1 MGLEIERDRF
11 EERDY
16 ERCSRRLDECLEA
29 LRAVVGR
36 PGFGAGPPTIGCELE
51 LHLVDEHALAKPSNR
66 AVLAELVGRSTSHIT
81 FELARFNL
89 EINTAPLALSGRP
102 FTAMRAQLESAL
114 QDVRSAAAVHGA
126 RVATIGVLP
135 TLRERD
141 LEPSALTESCRYRAL
156 SESIRRLR
164 RGPFR
169 VRIQGVDALDF
180 VIDDVTLE
188 GATASFQVHLKVPP
202 ERFADTY
209 NAAQIVAAPA
219 LACSA
224 NSPIFLRRRLWDETR
239 IGLFRQAIDERCD
252 EWRPARVTFGHA
264 WVRRG
269 AIELF
274 EEAVGMH
281 EPLLPIVGP
290 DDPREAERA
299 GKAPQLAE
307 LRLHQG
313 TTWWWNRAVYDDAD
327 GGHLRI
333 EMRALPSGPTVVD
346 MIASAAFAI
355 GATVGLA
362 PRIDELLARMTFSH
376 ARQNFYDA
384 AQFGIDAVL
393 LWPAAIAPSPRP
405 ARARNVVSELLPV
418 ARAGLVASDVD
429 PAEADTWL
437 DVVAKRAAR
446 RCTGAAWQRAAFDA
460 NARTRT
466 AEDAAASMLER
477 YIALSEAG
485 ESVAD
490 WPVVHP

>member
-16 ERCSRRLDECLEA
+16 ERCTRRLDECLEA
-29 LRAVVGR
+29 LRAVIAR
-36 PGFGAGPPTIGCELE
+36 PGFGAGPPTIGSELE
-51 LHLVDEHALAKPSNR
+51 LHLVDEHALAKPINGV
-66 AVLAELVGRSTSHIT
+66 VLAELAGRSSSHIT

-89 EINTAPLALSGRP
+89 EINTAPLPLAGRP
-102 FTAMRAQLESAL
+102 FTAMRAQLDEAL
-114 QDVRSAAAVHGA
+114 HDVRSAAAMHGA

-141 LEPSALTESCRYRAL
+141 LDPSVLTESRRYRAL

-164 RGPFR
+164 HGPSR
-169 VRIQGVDALDF
+169 VRIEGIDALDM

-188 GATASFQVHLKVPP
+188 GATAAFQVHLKVPP
-202 ERFADTY
+202 ERFAAHY
-209 NAAQIVAAPA
+209 NAAQIVAAPV

-224 NSPIFLRRRLWDETR
+224 NSPLFLRRRLWDETR

-252 EWRPARVTFGHA
+252 DWRPARVTFGHA
-264 WVRRG
+264 WVRHG
-269 AIELF
+269 AVELF

-281 EPLLPIVGP
+281 EPLLPIVGAV
-290 DDPREAERA
+290 DPRDAARA
-299 GKAPQLAE
+299 GRVPQLPE

-346 MIASAAFAI
+346 MVASAAFEI
-355 GATVGLA
+355 GATIGLA
-362 PRIDELLARMTFSH
+362 ARIEELLARMTFSH

-384 AQFGIDAVL
+384 ARFGIDAVL
-393 LWPAAIAPSPRP
+393 LWPAATAPSPRP
-405 ARARNVVSELLPV
+405 ARARNVVSELLSV

-429 PAEADTWL
+429 AAEADTWL
-437 DVVAKRAAR
+437 DVVARRAAR
-446 RCTGAAWQRAAFDA
+446 RSTGAAWQRATFDA
-460 NARTRT
+460 LARTRT
-466 AEDAAASMLER
+466 ADDAAATMLER
-477 YIALSEAG
+477 YVALSESG

-490 WPVVHP
+490 WPPVRP